1 MRLALHPTGET
12 GRRAGR
18 ILLAEPGLEALGIYG
33 RRSAATE
40 ERRATAITDLAGFTV
55 LASDDATAPFDLAAI
70 AVADGLSCVLA
81 ADVTPDPALAGRF
94 AAIGRSLLVAAS
106 LPGLAE
112 ALAHRAFGRGPGPDT
127 LLVAWTREGKTERRD
142 VAVPFP
148 APVGARWGTRL
159 PPHPQDAAT
168 TTRAEVPVAGPWA
181 GALARV
187 TVGTGRKRQE
197 RLVAVADDRLHLEA
211 IALAAGALV
220 LARGAAPPGACRPGA
235 VAAAYLQACLGVGLE
250 VAGLGRHD

>member
-12 GRRAGR
+12 GHRAGR

-33 RRSAATE
+33 HRSPAAE
-40 ERRATAITDLAGFTV
+40 ERRATAITSLAGFAV
-55 LASDDATAPFDLAAI
+55 LASDDAVAPLDLAAI
-70 AVADGLSCVLA
+70 AVEDGLSCALA
-81 ADVTPDPALAGRF
+81 ADVAPGPDLAARF
-94 AAIGRSLLVAAS
+94 AARGLSLLVAAS

-112 ALAHRAFGRGPGPDT
+112 ALAHRVEAGSSGA
-127 LLVAWTREGKTERRD
+127 LLLAWTRQGKPGPRE

-159 PPHPQDAAT
+159 PPRPGDPPGE
-168 TTRAEVPVAGPWA
+168 TRVEVPLEGAWA

-187 TVGTGRKRQE
+187 TSGKKRKRAE

-211 IALAAGALV
+211 IALAAGALL
-220 LARGAAPPGACRPGA
+220 LAGGGVPPGAWRPRTVGA
-235 VAAAYLQACLGVGLE
+235 GYLAACLGVGLE
-250 VAGLGRHD
+250 VAGLG